1 MRQKTGTFIF
11 VLAFILL
18 WACTPSSL
26 IKEKPKTTPAP
37 TTTKENTI
45 VLPSDSTTPEVSL
58 ESIEE
63 VVADTIAALADT
75 IEAPLETIKE
85 TADSIIAPVDSL
97 KTDSLEVPSEKEEK
111 AEAILPDSLPID
123 TSRPAHA
130 ALKRD
135 TTLMD
140 SLELAIY
147 KYNKVIDDSLRLDSL
162 NRQKKNGID
171 APVKFSANDSII
183 YEAAT
188 GTAQLFGSSHVEYI
202 NMDLQSDQIY
212 MVLDSSLVHATG
224 SADSLGNKFGTPI
237 FKMGSDTYENDT
249 MAFNFKTKKGLI
261 QQVYTQQEDGYLT
274 AEVAKRGANGELF
287 LGHGKYTTC
296 DDPHP
301 DFYIAMSRAK
311 VRPGKDV
318 VFGPSYLVVC
328 DVPIPLAIPYG
339 FFPFTK
345 SYSSGFIMPT
355 YGDET
360 SRGFYLRD
368 GGYYFAISDKM
379 DLKLIGEIYTK
390 GSWGISAASNYR
402 KRYRYSGSVFA
413 SYQNSVTGEKNMPD
427 YAKQTSFKIQWSHR
441 QDPKANPFS
450 NLSASVNFATSSYEK
465 NNLTS
470 MYNPQTMTQ
479 STRTSSVSYSTNFSS
494 IGLSLSTTMNLNQ
507 NMKDSTIAMTM
518 PDLNISISRF
528 YPFKRKKMAGKER
541 WYEKISMSYTG
552 HFSNSINTKEDKLM
566 HSNIIK
572 DWRNG
577 MQHSIPISGNFSI
590 LNYINVNPS
599 INFTDRTYTN
609 KIMKSW
615 DEVASKEVNDTV
627 YGFYNVYN
635 WSMSVSASTKLYGFY
650 IPSRKLFGDKIDRI
664 RHVFTPSVS
673 FSYSPDFSAK
683 RYGYYE
689 TYQKTDAEGNVTLV
703 EYSPYSGSLYGV
715 PGRGK
720 TGSISFDMSNN
731 IEMRIKSDEDTIS
744 GFKKVSIIDELG
756 ASMSYNMA
764 AKIRP
769 WSDLNTRIRLKLT
782 KSYTFNLNAVFASYV
797 YEADSVGATPRLS
810 ETQTYWGLGK
820 LGRFQGMSQ
829 NLSYTISN
837 DKIAKII
844 RWLKG
849 ERDEKDKKKDR
860 RRDIDDE
867 DDDEDDNEVETNVDR
882 DLEKG
887 KHGAKR
893 EKAGKAETDEDGY
906 MAFSLPWSLSFGY
919 GISMREDNNVKRF
932 NYNTMRYPYK
942 FTQNLNISGNI
953 RISDGWNISFSSGY
967 DFDYKKISMTTASLS
982 RDLHCFNMSCSVVL
996 APYTSYNFSFRCN
1009 ASTLTDALKYD
1020 KRSSYSNSVQW
1031 Y

>member
-1 MRQKTGTFIF
+1 M
-11 VLAFILL
+11 ILL
-18 WACTPSSL
+18 LALILVWACAPVSLSKKERTRAAVSSAAG
-26 IKEKPKTTPAP
+26 PAATAATAGTTPVVVPASIASTDSTVSIAP
-37 TTTKENTI
+37 T
-45 VLPSDSTTPEVSL
+45 DS
-58 ESIEE
+58 
-63 VVADTIAALADT
+63 IAPAVALAVVPDSIAPTATDT
-75 IEAPLETIKE
+75 VSVPASVSGGLPAGTTVPDSAAAPL
-85 TADSIIAPVDSL
+85 A
-97 KTDSLEVPSEKEEK
+97 TDT
-111 AEAILPDSLPID
+111 LPPPIGG
-123 TSRPAHA
+123 AAAAA

-147 KYNKVIDDSLRLDSL
+147 KYNKEVDDSLRQDSL

-171 APVKFSANDSII
+171 APVVFSADDSLI
-183 YEAAT
+183 YEASSGMAH
-188 GTAQLFGSSHVEYI
+188 LFGSSHVEYQ
-202 NMDLQSDQIY
+202 NMDLKSDRIY
-212 MVLDSSLVHATG
+212 MCLDSSLVHATG
-224 SADSLGNKFGTPI
+224 SQDSLGKKIGTPV
-237 FKMGSDTYENDT
+237 FKMGSDEYQSDT

-261 QQVYTQQEDGYLT
+261 QQVYTEQEDGYLT
-274 AEVAKRGANGELF
+274 SELSKRGANGELS
-287 LGHGKYTTC
+287 LYHGRYTTC
-296 DDPHP
+296 DAPHP

-318 VFGPSYLVVC
+318 VFGPAYLVVC

-360 SRGFYLRD
+360 ERGFYLRD

-379 DLKLIGEIYTK
+379 DLKLLGEIYTK

-402 KRYRYSGSVFA
+402 KRYRFSGSFFA

-427 YAKQTSFKIQWSHR
+427 YAKQTSFKVQWSHR

-450 NLSASVNFATSSYEK
+450 NLSASVNFATSSYER

-479 STRTSSVSYSTNFSS
+479 STRTSSVSYSTGFSS
-494 IGLSLSTTMNLNQ
+494 IGMNISTTMNLSQ
-507 NMKDSTIAMTM
+507 NMKDSTIALTL

-528 YPFKRKKMAGKER
+528 YPFKRKKMVGKER
-541 WYEKISMSYTG
+541 WYEKIAMSYTG
-552 HFSNSINTKEDKLM
+552 HFSNSITTKEDQLM
-566 HSNIIK
+566 HSNLVK

-577 MQHSIPISGNFSI
+577 MQHSIPISASFSI
-590 LNYINVNPS
+590 LGYINLNPS
-599 INFTDRTYTN
+599 FNFTDRTYTH
-609 KIMKSW
+609 KTMRSW
-615 DEVASKEVNDTV
+615 DEATQKEVADTV
-627 YGFYNVYN
+627 YGLYNVYN
-635 WSMSVSASTKLYGFY
+635 WNLSLSSSTKLYGFY

-673 FSYSPDFSAK
+673 FTYAPDFGEK
-683 RYGYYE
+683 RYGIYK
-689 TYQKTDAEGNVTLV
+689 TYQKTDAEGNVTMV
-703 EYSPYSGSLYGV
+703 EYSPYTGQLYSP
-715 PGRGK
+715 PGKGK

-731 IEMRIKSDEDTIS
+731 IEMRLRSDNDTT
-744 GFKKVSIIDELG
+744 GFKKVSIIDEFG
-756 ASMSYNMA
+756 ASMSYNLS

-769 WSDLNTRIRLKLT
+769 WSDLSTRIRLKLT
-782 KSYTFNLNAVFASYV
+782 KSYTFNLSAVFASYV

-810 ETQTYWGLGK
+810 EHQTYWGMGK

-837 DKIAKII
+837 EKVAKIF
-844 RWLKG
+844 RWLRG
-849 ERDEKDKKKDR
+849 ERDDKDKTTR
-860 RRDIDDE
+860 NARS
-867 DDDEDDNEVETNVDR
+867 DDDDDDLNEVETNVDR
-882 DLEKG
+882 ELEEG

-893 EKAGKAETDEDGY
+893 NNAGKANTDEDGY
-906 MAFSLPWSLSFGY
+906 MSFSLPWSLSFGY
-919 GISMREDNNVKRF
+919 GITMREDTDVKRF

-942 FTQNLNISGNI
+942 FTQNLNVSGNI
-953 RISDGWNISFSSGY
+953 RISDGWNITFSSGY
-967 DFDYKKISMTTASLS
+967 DFDNKKISMTTAQLS

>member
-1 MRQKTGTFIF
+1 MKQKTGTLLFF
-11 VLAFILL
+11 LAFILL
-18 WACTPSSL
+18 WACSPASL
-26 IKEKPKTTPAP
+26 IKERGSATVKDVKVKKGTVPVTVGPG
-37 TTTKENTI
+37 TTTDSSSASVPAVADSAALALADS
-45 VLPSDSTTPEVSL
+45 VLTADSAA
-58 ESIEE
+58 IAQ
-63 VVADTIAALADT
+63 VADTLRAMADSMT
-75 IEAPLETIKE
+75 A
-85 TADSIIAPVDSL
+85 TADSAMTL
-97 KTDSLEVPSEKEEK
+97 
-111 AEAILPDSLPID
+111 AMADSLPLD
-123 TSRPAHA
+123 PNQPAHA

-171 APVKFSANDSII
+171 APVKFAANDSLI
-183 YEAAT
+183 YEAIT
-188 GTAQLFGSSHVEYI
+188 GTAQLFGDSHVEYI
-202 NMDLQSDQIY
+202 NMDLKSDRIY

-224 SADSLGNKFGTPI
+224 SVDSLGVKYGTPV

-261 QQVYTQQEDGYLT
+261 QQVYTEQEDGYLT
-274 AEVAKRGANGELF
+274 AEIAKRGANGELF

-311 VRPGKDV
+311 VRPGRDV

-360 SRGFYLRD
+360 ERGFYLRD
-368 GGYYFAISDKM
+368 GGYYFAVSDRM
-379 DLKLIGEIYTK
+379 DLKLLGEIYTK
-390 GSWGISAASNYR
+390 GSWGASVASNYR

-427 YAKQTSFKIQWSHR
+427 YSKTTSFKIQWSHR
-441 QDPKANPFS
+441 QDAKANPFS
-450 NLSASVNFATSSYEK
+450 TLSASVNFATSSYER

-479 STRTSSVSYSTNFSS
+479 STRTSSVSYSTGFSS
-494 IGLSLSTTMNLNQ
+494 IGLSLSTTMNLSQ
-507 NMKDSTIAMTM
+507 NMKDSTIAMTL

-552 HFSNSINTKEDKLM
+552 HFSNSITTKEDKLM
-566 HSNIIK
+566 HSNLIK

-577 MQHSIPISGNFSI
+577 MQHSIPISANFTL
-590 LNYINVNPS
+590 LNYININPS
-599 INFTDRTYTN
+599 FNFTDRTYTN
-609 KIMKSW
+609 KVMKSW
-615 DEVASKEVNDTV
+615 DEAANKEVNDTV
-627 YGFYNVYN
+627 YGLYNVFN
-635 WSMSVSASTKLYGFY
+635 WNLSLSASTKLYGFY
-650 IPSRKLFGDKIDRI
+650 IPSRKLFGNKIDRI

-673 FSYSPDFSAK
+673 FSYAPDFSAS
-683 RYGYYE
+683 RYGYYK
-689 TYQKTDAEGNVTLV
+689 TYQKTDADGNVTLV

-720 TGSISFDMSNN
+720 TGSISFDVSNN
-731 IEMRIKSDEDTIS
+731 IEMRVASEADTVS

-756 ASMSYNMA
+756 ASMSYNLA
-764 AKIRP
+764 AKVRP
-769 WSDLNTRIRLKLT
+769 WSDLSTRIRLKLT

-797 YEADSVGATPRLS
+797 YEADSVGATPRVS
-810 ETQTYWGLGK
+810 EHQTYWGLGK
-820 LGRFQGMSQ
+820 IGRFQGMSQ

-837 DKIAKII
+837 EKVAKII

-849 ERDEKDKKKDR
+849 ERDEDDKKNER
-860 RRDIDDE
+860 RSSLDE
-867 DDDEDDNEVETNVDR
+867 EDEDDNEVETNVDR

-887 KHGAKR
+887 KRGAKR
-893 EKAGKAETDEDGY
+893 EKAGKAETDKDGY